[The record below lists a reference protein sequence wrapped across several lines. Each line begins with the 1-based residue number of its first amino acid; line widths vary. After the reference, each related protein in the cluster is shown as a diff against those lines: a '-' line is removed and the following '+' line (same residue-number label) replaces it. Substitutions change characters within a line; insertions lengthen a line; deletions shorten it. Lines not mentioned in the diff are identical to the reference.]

1 MTCFSLKIL
10 ALTTMLIDH
19 IGAVFFPQYIW
30 LRYIGRISFP
40 IYAFLLSEGFIHTHS
55 RTKYAARLFVFGII
69 SEVPHDLAFYQKA
82 LDFSNLNIMFELY
95 LGVLALSAV
104 EILMDRKNKIY
115 VHIISSV
122 MLAVILFVSSYFN
135 TSYGIYGIV
144 LIISYYVFKG
154 DRRYQAVS
162 GAAVTIGFNSF
173 QKVSLGINGFSGS
186 PMRIF
191 NFNPL
196 QSYAAVASIPILL
209 YNGER
214 GYQCQ
219 SKWFFY
225 AFYPA
230 HLLVLYLIKLIIV

>member
-19 IGAVFFPQYIW
+19 IGAVFFPQYVW

-55 RTKYAARLFVFGII
+55 RTKYAARLFAFGII
-69 SEVPHDLAFYQKA
+69 SEVPHDLAFSQTI
-82 LDFSNLNIMFELY
+82 LEFGSLNIMFELY

-104 EILMDRKNKIY
+104 EIIADGKNKTAMR
-115 VHIISSV
+115 VLSSI
-122 MLAVILFVSSYFN
+122 MLAVILFSSSYFN

-144 LIISYYVFKG
+144 LIISYYVFKS

-173 QKVSLGINGFSGS
+173 QKVSLGINGFSGN

-191 NFNPL
+191 NLNPL

-214 GYQCQ
+214 GYRSK

-230 HLLVLYLIKLIIV
+230 HLIVLYLIKLAVG

>member
-1 MTCFSLKIL
+1 MTCFSLKVI

-19 IGAVFFPQYIW
+19 IGAIFFPQYVW
-30 LRYIGRISFP
+30 LRLIGRISFP

-69 SEVPHDLAFYQKA
+69 SEVPHDLAFYQKII
-82 LDFSNLNIMFELY
+82 DFSNLNIMFELY

-104 EILMDRKNKIY
+104 EIIMDKKYKVYAR
-115 VHIISSV
+115 SLAAL

-144 LIISYYVFKG
+144 LIISCYIFKN
-154 DRRYQAVS
+154 DRRSQAFF
-162 GAAVTIGFNSF
+162 GAAVSIGFNSF
-173 QKVSLGINGFSGS
+173 KKVSLGINAFSGDL
-186 PMRIF
+186 MRIF
-191 NFNPL
+191 NYNPI
-196 QSYAAVASIPILL
+196 QSYAAIASVPIFL

-214 GYQCQ
+214 GYK
-219 SKWFFY
+219 SKLKWFFY

-230 HLLVLYLIKLIIV
+230 HLIILYLIKLCIG